1 LHVNLK
7 LMKKFIVLLFVL
19 AACGEKKAEVA
30 TETVLD
36 PIEFQA
42 KFQSTEDAIL
52 LDVRTEEE
60 VSGGALAGQQ
70 NIVYDDAFANKLSDL
85 EHKPIFVY
93 CGSGIRSARAAA
105 ILKEKGYGPIYEMK
119 GGIKAWKGAGLPLQ

>member
-93 CGSGIRSARAAA
+93 CGSGIRSAKAAA

>member
-1 LHVNLK
+1 MQK
-7 LMKKFIVLLFVL
+7 LIVILFVL
-19 AACGEKKAEVA
+19 ASCVAKKTEQA

-36 PIEFQA
+36 PLEFQA
-42 KFQSTEDAIL
+42 KFQSTKDAIL
-52 LDVRTEEE
+52 LDVRTKEE
-60 VSGGALAGQQ
+60 VSGGALAGQK

-93 CGSGIRSARAAA
+93 CGSGIRSSKAAA

-119 GGIKAWKGAGLPLQ
+119 GGIKAWKGAGLPLE

>member
-1 LHVNLK
+1 MQK
-7 LMKKFIVLLFVL
+7 LIVILFVF
-19 AACGEKKAEVA
+19 ASCGAKKTEQV

-36 PIEFQA
+36 PVEFQA
-42 KFQSTEDAIL
+42 KFQSTKDAIL
-52 LDVRTEEE
+52 LDVRTKEE
-60 VSGGALAGQQ
+60 VSGGALAGQK

-93 CGSGIRSARAAA
+93 CGSGIRSSKAAA

-119 GGIKAWKGAGLPLQ
+119 GGIKAWKGAGLPLE